1 MKSKEEFNEKIKIK
15 TLMEEIVMIGETFKN
30 LLLSL
35 AGLIVGLSAIYL
47 IVKYSFKLTVEKAL
61 PNLIAYASLYL
72 PGVITFGLVGYFSN
86 SWIFGI
92 VMGVIVEA
100 IRFYG
105 LGRILN
111 HISSSLRAMKVKIAI
126 ANTKNKPLEVIEA
139 AEVNIEKE
147 NIVQEQPVIELKKEQ
162 KEIIQTEEPEI
173 IDDADDV
180 EDLDEMEGLERVAV
194 LEHIEMVAET
204 KEESLVKND
213 SAVKRER
220 KQAETTPDTQEIYE
234 QLQLVLVGGD
244 LEKNKE
250 DISFD

>member
-1 MKSKEEFNEKIKIK
+1 
-15 TLMEEIVMIGETFKN
+15 MIGETFKN
-30 LLLSL
+30 LLLNL

-47 IVKYSFKLTVEKAL
+47 IIKYSFKLTVEKAI

-72 PGVITFGLVGYFSN
+72 PGAITFGLVGYFSN

-105 LGRILN
+105 LGRMQNQIC
-111 HISSSLRAMKVKIAI
+111 SSLRAMKVKIAI
-126 ANTKNKPLEVIEA
+126 AKANKIAIVKNNPLEVIEA
-139 AEVNIEKE
+139 AKVNIEKE
-147 NIVQEQPVIELKKEQ
+147 NIVQEQPVIELKKER

-173 IDDADDV
+173 IDDV

-204 KEESLVKND
+204 KEELLVKND
-213 SAVKRER
+213 STVKRER

-244 LEKNKE
+244 SEKNKE

>member
-1 MKSKEEFNEKIKIK
+1 
-15 TLMEEIVMIGETFKN
+15 MIGETFKN

-47 IVKYSFKLTVEKAL
+47 IIKYSFKLTVEKAI

-105 LGRILN
+105 LGRILDK
-111 HISSSLRAMKVKIAI
+111 ISSSLRAMKVKIAI
-126 ANTKNKPLEVIEA
+126 ARANKKANAKNKPLEVIEVA
-139 AEVNIEKE
+139 QVNLEKE
-147 NIVQEQPVIELKKEQ
+147 SIVQEQSVIELKKEQ
-162 KEIIQTEEPEI
+162 KEVIKTEAPEI

-180 EDLDEMEGLERVAV
+180 EDLEEMEGLERVAV

-204 KEESLVKND
+204 KEEILVEND
-213 SAVKRER
+213 TAVKRER
-220 KQAETTPDTQEIYE
+220 KQAESTPDTQEIYE

-244 LEKNKE
+244 LEKNNQE
-250 DISFD
+250 ISLD

>member
-1 MKSKEEFNEKIKIK
+1 
-15 TLMEEIVMIGETFKN
+15 MIGETFKN
-30 LLLSL
+30 LLFSL

-47 IVKYSFKLTVEKAL
+47 IIKYSFKLTVEKAI

-105 LGRILN
+105 LGRILDK
-111 HISSSLRAMKVKIAI
+111 ISSSLRAMKVKIAI
-126 ANTKNKPLEVIEA
+126 ARANKKANAKNKPLEVIEVA
-139 AEVNIEKE
+139 QVNLEKE
-147 NIVQEQPVIELKKEQ
+147 SIVQEQPVIELKKEQ
-162 KEIIQTEEPEI
+162 KEIIKTEVPEI

-180 EDLDEMEGLERVAV
+180 EDLEEMEGLERVAV
-194 LEHIEMVAET
+194 LEHVEMVAEV
-204 KEESLVKND
+204 KEEILVEND
-213 SAVKRER
+213 NAVKRER
-220 KQAETTPDTQEIYE
+220 KQAESTPDTQEIYE

-244 LEKNKE
+244 LEKNNE
-250 DISFD
+250 EISLD

>member
-1 MKSKEEFNEKIKIK
+1 
-15 TLMEEIVMIGETFKN
+15 MIGETFKN

-47 IVKYSFKLTVEKAL
+47 IIKYSFKLTVERAI

-105 LGRILN
+105 LGRILDK
-111 HISSSLRAMKVKIAI
+111 ISTSLRAMKVKIAI
-126 ANTKNKPLEVIEA
+126 ARANKKANAKNKPLEIIEVA
-139 AEVNIEKE
+139 QVNLEKE
-147 NIVQEQPVIELKKEQ
+147 SIVQEQSVIELKKEQ
-162 KEIIQTEEPEI
+162 KEIIKTEAPEI

-180 EDLDEMEGLERVAV
+180 EDLEEMEGLERVAV
-194 LEHIEMVAET
+194 LEHVEMVAET
-204 KEESLVKND
+204 KEEILVEND
-213 SAVKRER
+213 NAVKRER
-220 KQAETTPDTQEIYE
+220 KQAESTPDTQVIYE

-244 LEKNKE
+244 LEKNNE
-250 DISFD
+250 EISLD

>member
-1 MKSKEEFNEKIKIK
+1 
-15 TLMEEIVMIGETFKN
+15 MIGETFKN
-30 LLLSL
+30 LLLNL

-47 IVKYSFKLTVEKAL
+47 IIKYSFKLTVEKAI

-72 PGVITFGLVGYFSN
+72 PGVITFSLVGYFSS

-92 VMGVIVEA
+92 AMGVIVEA

-111 HISSSLRAMKVKIAI
+111 KISSSLRAMKVKIAI
-126 ANTKNKPLEVIEA
+126 AKANKVANTKNKPLEVIEVA
-139 AEVNIEKE
+139 QFNLEKE
-147 NIVQEQPVIELKKEQ
+147 SIVQEQPAVIELKKEQ
-162 KEIIQTEEPEI
+162 REIIKTEGSEI

-204 KEESLVKND
+204 KEEILVEND
-213 SAVKRER
+213 TTVKRER
-220 KQAETTPDTQEIYE
+220 KQAESTPDTQEIYE

-244 LEKNKE
+244 L
-250 DISFD
+250 

>member
-1 MKSKEEFNEKIKIK
+1 
-15 TLMEEIVMIGETFKN
+15 MIGETFKN
-30 LLLSL
+30 LLLNL

-47 IVKYSFKLTVEKAL
+47 IIKYSFKLTVEKAI

-72 PGVITFGLVGYFSN
+72 PGVIIFSLVGYFSS

-92 VMGVIVEA
+92 AMGVIVEA

-111 HISSSLRAMKVKIAI
+111 KISSSLRAMKVKIAI
-126 ANTKNKPLEVIEA
+126 AKANKIANTKNKPLEVIEVA
-139 AEVNIEKE
+139 QFSLEKE
-147 NIVQEQPVIELKKEQ
+147 SIVQEQPAVIELKKEQ
-162 KEIIQTEEPEI
+162 REIIKTEGSEI

-180 EDLDEMEGLERVAV
+180 EDLDETEGLERVAV

-204 KEESLVKND
+204 KEEILVEND
-213 SAVKRER
+213 TTVKRER
-220 KQAETTPDTQEIYE
+220 KQAESTPDTQEIYE

-244 LEKNKE
+244 L
-250 DISFD
+250 

>member
-1 MKSKEEFNEKIKIK
+1 
-15 TLMEEIVMIGETFKN
+15 MIGETFKN

-47 IVKYSFKLTVEKAL
+47 IIKYSFKLTVEKAI

-105 LGRILN
+105 LGRILDK
-111 HISSSLRAMKVKIAI
+111 ISSSLRAMKVKIAI
-126 ANTKNKPLEVIEA
+126 ARANKKANAKNKPLEVIEVA
-139 AEVNIEKE
+139 QVNLEKE
-147 NIVQEQPVIELKKEQ
+147 SIVQEQPVIELKKEQ
-162 KEIIQTEEPEI
+162 KEIIKTEAPEI

-180 EDLDEMEGLERVAV
+180 EDLEEMEGLERVAV
-194 LEHIEMVAET
+194 LEHVEMVAET
-204 KEESLVKND
+204 KEEILVEND
-213 SAVKRER
+213 NAVKRER
-220 KQAETTPDTQEIYE
+220 KQAESTPDTQEIYE

-244 LEKNKE
+244 LEKNNE
-250 DISFD
+250 EISLD

>member
-1 MKSKEEFNEKIKIK
+1 
-15 TLMEEIVMIGETFKN
+15 MIGETFKN

-35 AGLIVGLSAIYL
+35 ASLIVGLSAIYL
-47 IVKYSFKLTVEKAL
+47 IIKYSFKLTVEKAM

-105 LGRILN
+105 VGRILN
-111 HISSSLRAMKVKIAI
+111 KISSSIRAMKVKFATTKGNKK
-126 ANTKNKPLEVIEA
+126 ANAKNKPLEVIEA

-147 NIVQEQPVIELKKEQ
+147 NVVQEQPVIELKKEQ
-162 KEIIQTEEPEI
+162 KEIIKTEEPEI

-180 EDLDEMEGLERVAV
+180 EDIDVMEGLERVEV
-194 LEHIEMVAET
+194 LEHLEMVAET
-204 KEESLVKND
+204 KDDVIVKNGTT
-213 SAVKRER
+213 VKRKR
-220 KQAETTPDTQEIYE
+220 KQAESTPDTQKIYE
-234 QLQLVLVGGD
+234 QLKLVILSRN
-244 LEKNKE
+244 LEKKNDE
-250 DISFD
+250 ISID

>member
-1 MKSKEEFNEKIKIK
+1 
-15 TLMEEIVMIGETFKN
+15 MIGETFKN

-47 IVKYSFKLTVEKAL
+47 IIKYSFKLTVERAI

-105 LGRILN
+105 LGRILDK
-111 HISSSLRAMKVKIAI
+111 ISSSLRAMKVKIAI
-126 ANTKNKPLEVIEA
+126 ARANKKVNAKNKPLEVIEVA
-139 AEVNIEKE
+139 QVKLEKE
-147 NIVQEQPVIELKKEQ
+147 SIVQEQPVIELKKNK
-162 KEIIQTEEPEI
+162 KEIIKTEAPEI
-173 IDDADDV
+173 IDDADEV
-180 EDLDEMEGLERVAV
+180 EDLEEMEGLERVAV

-204 KEESLVKND
+204 KEEILVEND
-213 SAVKRER
+213 TAVKRER
-220 KQAETTPDTQEIYE
+220 KQAESTPDTQEIYE

-244 LEKNKE
+244 LEKSNE
-250 DISFD
+250 EISLD

>member
-1 MKSKEEFNEKIKIK
+1 
-15 TLMEEIVMIGETFKN
+15 MIDETFKN

-111 HISSSLRAMKVKIAI
+111 HISSSLRVMKVKIAI
-126 ANTKNKPLEVIEA
+126 ARANKKANAKNKPLEVIEV
-139 AEVNIEKE
+139 AEVNIENKSVE
-147 NIVQEQPVIELKKEQ
+147 VEKPSIELIKDQ
-162 KEIIQTEEPEI
+162 KEIIKTEEPEI
-173 IDDADDV
+173 IDDADEID
-180 EDLDEMEGLERVAV
+180 DLDEMEGLERVAV
-194 LEHIEMVAET
+194 LEHIEMVVET
-204 KEESLVKND
+204 KDEVLVESD
-213 SAVKRER
+213 TMFKRER
-220 KQAETTPDTQEIYE
+220 KQAESTPDTQEIYE
-234 QLQLVLVGGD
+234 QLQLVLVG
-244 LEKNKE
+244 ENSKENNKE
-250 DISFD
+250 ISFD

>member
-1 MKSKEEFNEKIKIK
+1 
-15 TLMEEIVMIGETFKN
+15 MIGETFKN
-30 LLLSL
+30 LLLNL
-35 AGLIVGLSAIYL
+35 AGLIVGLSTIYL
-47 IVKYSFKLTVEKAL
+47 IIKYSFKLTVEKAI

-72 PGVITFGLVGYFSN
+72 PGVITFGLVGYFSS

-92 VMGVIVEA
+92 IMGVIVEA
-100 IRFYG
+100 VRFYG

-111 HISSSLRAMKVKIAI
+111 KISSSLRAMKVKIAI
-126 ANTKNKPLEVIEA
+126 AKANKIANAKNKPLEVIEA

-173 IDDADDV
+173 IDDV

-194 LEHIEMVAET
+194 LEHIEMVAEI
-204 KEESLVKND
+204 KEELLVKND
-213 SAVKRER
+213 STVKRER

-244 LEKNKE
+244 SEKNKE

>member
-1 MKSKEEFNEKIKIK
+1 
-15 TLMEEIVMIGETFKN
+15 
-30 LLLSL
+30 
-35 AGLIVGLSAIYL
+35 
-47 IVKYSFKLTVEKAL
+47 VKYSFKLTVEKAL

-111 HISSSLRAMKVKIAI
+111 HISSSLRVMKVKIAI
-126 ANTKNKPLEVIEA
+126 AKANKKVNTKNKPLEVIEA

-162 KEIIQTEEPEI
+162 KKIIQTEEPEI

-194 LEHIEMVAET
+194 LEHVEMVAET
-204 KEESLVKND
+204 KEEND

>member
-1 MKSKEEFNEKIKIK
+1 
-15 TLMEEIVMIGETFKN
+15 MIGETFKN

-35 AGLIVGLSAIYL
+35 ASLIVGLSAIYL
-47 IVKYSFKLTVEKAL
+47 IIKYSFKLTVEKAI
-61 PNLIAYASLYL
+61 PNLIVYASLYL

-105 LGRILN
+105 LGRILDK
-111 HISSSLRAMKVKIAI
+111 ISSSLRAMKVKVAI
-126 ANTKNKPLEVIEA
+126 ARANKKANAKNKPLEVIEVA
-139 AEVNIEKE
+139 QVNLEKE
-147 NIVQEQPVIELKKEQ
+147 SIVQEHPVIELKKEQ
-162 KEIIQTEEPEI
+162 KEIIKTEAPEI

-180 EDLDEMEGLERVAV
+180 EDLEEMEGLERVAV

-204 KEESLVKND
+204 KEEILVEND
-213 SAVKRER
+213 TAVKRER
-220 KQAETTPDTQEIYE
+220 KQAESTPDTQEIYD

-244 LEKNKE
+244 LEKNNE
-250 DISFD
+250 EISLD

>member
-1 MKSKEEFNEKIKIK
+1 
-15 TLMEEIVMIGETFKN
+15 MIGETFKN

-47 IVKYSFKLTVEKAL
+47 IIKYSFKLTVEKAI

-105 LGRILN
+105 LGRILDK
-111 HISSSLRAMKVKIAI
+111 ISSSSRAMKVKIAI
-126 ANTKNKPLEVIEA
+126 ARANKKANAKNKPLEVIEVA
-139 AEVNIEKE
+139 QVNLGKE
-147 NIVQEQPVIELKKEQ
+147 SIVQEQPVIELKKEQ
-162 KEIIQTEEPEI
+162 KEIVKTEAPEI

-180 EDLDEMEGLERVAV
+180 EDLEEMEGLERVAV

-204 KEESLVKND
+204 KEEILVEND
-213 SAVKRER
+213 TAVKRER
-220 KQAETTPDTQEIYE
+220 KQAESTPDTQEIYE

-244 LEKNKE
+244 LEKNNE
-250 DISFD
+250 EISLD

>member
-1 MKSKEEFNEKIKIK
+1 
-15 TLMEEIVMIGETFKN
+15 MIGETFNN
-30 LLLSL
+30 LLISL

-47 IVKYSFKLTVEKAL
+47 IIKYSFKLTVEKAI

-72 PGVITFGLVGYFSN
+72 PGVITFGLVGYVSN

-105 LGRILN
+105 FCRILN
-111 HISSSLRAMKVKIAI
+111 QIFSSLRAMKVKIAI
-126 ANTKNKPLEVIEA
+126 ANAKSKPLEVIEA

-147 NIVQEQPVIELKKEQ
+147 NILQKQPVIELKKEQ
-162 KEIIQTEEPEI
+162 KEIIKTEEPEI

-194 LEHIEMVAET
+194 LKHIEMVAET
-204 KEESLVKND
+204 KEEILVEND
-213 SAVKRER
+213 TTVKSER
-220 KQAETTPDTQEIYE
+220 KQAESTPDTQEIYE
-234 QLQLVLVGGD
+234 QLQLVLVNGNSD
-244 LEKNKE
+244 RKNE
-250 DISFD
+250 EISFD

>member
-1 MKSKEEFNEKIKIK
+1 
-15 TLMEEIVMIGETFKN
+15 MIGETFKN

-47 IVKYSFKLTVEKAL
+47 IIKYSFKLTVEKAI

-72 PGVITFGLVGYFSN
+72 PGVITFGLVGYFSS

-111 HISSSLRAMKVKIAI
+111 QISFSLREIKVKIAI
-126 ANTKNKPLEVIEA
+126 AKENKKVNYKNKLLEVIEA

-147 NIVQEQPVIELKKEQ
+147 SMLQEKPAIKLKKE
-162 KEIIQTEEPEI
+162 KEKITKTEKSEI
-173 IDDADDV
+173 IDDADEV
-180 EDLDEMEGLERVAV
+180 EGSEGMVGLERIGV
-194 LEHIEMVAET
+194 LEHMGIVAET
-204 KEESLVKND
+204 KDDVLVEHGTM
-213 SAVKRER
+213 VKRER
-220 KQAETTPDTQEIYE
+220 KQAESTPDTQKIYE
-234 QLQLVLVGGD
+234 QLQLVILSGN
-244 LEKNKE
+244 LEKRNDE
-250 DISFD
+250 ISFD

>member
-1 MKSKEEFNEKIKIK
+1 
-15 TLMEEIVMIGETFKN
+15 MIGETFKN
-30 LLLSL
+30 LLLNL

-47 IVKYSFKLTVEKAL
+47 IIKYSFKLTVEKAI

-72 PGVITFGLVGYFSN
+72 PGVITFSLVGYFSS

-92 VMGVIVEA
+92 AMGVIVEA

-111 HISSSLRAMKVKIAI
+111 KISSSLRAMKVKIAI
-126 ANTKNKPLEVIEA
+126 AKANTKNKPLEVIEVA
-139 AEVNIEKE
+139 QFSLEKE
-147 NIVQEQPVIELKKEQ
+147 SIAQEQSAVIELKKGQ
-162 KEIIQTEEPEI
+162 REIIKTEGSEI

-194 LEHIEMVAET
+194 LEHIEMVAEA
-204 KEESLVKND
+204 KEEILVEND
-213 SAVKRER
+213 TTVKRER
-220 KQAETTPDTQEIYE
+220 KQAESTPDTQEIYE

-244 LEKNKE
+244 L
-250 DISFD
+250 

>member
-1 MKSKEEFNEKIKIK
+1 
-15 TLMEEIVMIGETFKN
+15 MIGETFKN
-30 LLLSL
+30 LLISL

-47 IVKYSFKLTVEKAL
+47 IIKYSFKLTVEKVIL
-61 PNLIAYASLYL
+61 NLIGYASLYL

-111 HISSSLRAMKVKIAI
+111 QISSSLRAMKVKIAI
-126 ANTKNKPLEVIEA
+126 AKANKKANAKNKTLEVIEA
-139 AEVNIEKE
+139 ATVNIEKE
-147 NIVQEQPVIELKKEQ
+147 GIVHEQPVIELKNDQEG
-162 KEIIQTEEPEI
+162 IIKTEEPEI
-173 IDDADDV
+173 IDDV

-204 KEESLVKND
+204 KDEVLVEND
-213 SAVKRER
+213 PTVKRER
-220 KQAETTPDTQEIYE
+220 KQAESTPDTQEIYE

-244 LEKNKE
+244 SEKNNE
-250 DISFD
+250 EISFD